1 MSQIRTR
8 WAAVGAAVA
17 VTLGAGGIGLVDAAK
32 EDGARPVYTA
42 ITTCRILDTRPL
54 HMIGVK
60 TDAFEPEETLT
71 VPVWG
76 DNGECTGIPDDV
88 VSVQLNVTAVDATEL
103 THFTFWPDGDEVP
116 NGSSLNPTAGEP
128 PAPNAVTVD
137 LSDTG
142 SFNVFNFRG
151 NPHLIIDLVG
161 IYQDHTHDDR
171 YYTEDE
177 VDAVT
182 DEIWGHWVGGALA
195 AASPEG
201 VDVQDPDG
209 GTDGVFCVVVPAR
222 DTLHG
227 FQATGGAPG
236 LIAAVDPHDAAD
248 DCAGLTLEEGQAA
261 VAVFL
266 NDADGVPADGDFTFF
281 APASGP
287 AVPEA
292 DAT

>member
-32 EDGARPVYTA
+32 QDGPRPVYTA

-54 HMIGVK
+54 HMIGAK
-60 TDAFEPEETLT
+60 TDAFGPEETLT
-71 VPVWG
+71 VPVHG
-76 DNGECTGIPDDV
+76 DNGECSGIPDDV

-103 THFTFWPDGDEVP
+103 THFTFWPDGDDVP
-116 NGSSLNPTAGEP
+116 NGSNLNPTSGEP

-137 LSDTG
+137 LSDAG

-151 NPHLIIDLVG
+151 NPHLIIDVVG

-182 DEIWGHWVGGALA
+182 DEVFGLWTGGALA
-195 AASPEG
+195 DGSSTDVSVEAAATG
-201 VDVQDPDG
+201 IY
-209 GTDGVFCVVVPAR
+209 CVLVPPR
-222 DTLHG
+222 TSLVG
-227 FQATGGAPG
+227 FQATPG
-236 LIAAVDPHDAAD
+236 MAGWTVAVDPTDAGD
-248 DCAGLTLEEGQAA
+248 DCDDDGA

-266 NDADGVPADGDFTFF
+266 NDGAGTAADGDFTFL
-281 APASGP
+281 APASGQP
-287 AVPEA
+287 AP
-292 DAT
+292 TT